1 MRKVLSNIQVSGL
14 AESIY
19 RSGYSMMAEAPS
31 QETFRKEVLNIIDS
45 IQLYKLTKHSSNRH
59 IKRAI
64 ALAKKG
70 GGEDQFL
77 TGIRVSFDLSFT
89 IKAWVEAE
97 RYKFLDFV
105 TSQSTIHRINKMDI
119 RSCCVEEVDPR
130 IIDIL
135 QEKIDTYNNDKT
147 RENFLKIAYNIPTG
161 LILTAGMDTN
171 YRCLKN
177 MCAQRDGHMIED
189 WRLFCEEV
197 KQLPM
202 AKELIFGDKGDWE
215 NEVHVNVQK
224 PWFDDWSRA
233 I

>member
-1 MRKVLSNIQVSGL
+1 MRQVLSNIQVSGL

-19 RSGYSMMAEAPS
+19 RSGYSMMAEAPTH
-31 QETFRKEVLNIIDS
+31 ETFMKEVYNIIDD
-45 IQLYKLTKHSSNRH
+45 IQLYEGIGQYTNRH

-64 ALAKKG
+64 VLAKKG

-119 RSCCVEEVDPR
+119 KACCVEEVDPR

-147 RENFLKIAYNIPTG
+147 RENFLKVAYNIPTG
-161 LILTAGMDTN
+161 FVLTAGMDTN

-177 MCAQRDGHMIED
+177 MCTQREDHMIED
-189 WRLFCEEV
+189 WRLFCEEI

-202 AKELIFGDKGDWE
+202 AKELIFGGKEIGRDEIHADVW
-215 NEVHVNVQK
+215 Q
-224 PWFDDWSRA
+224 PWISGWSRVV
-233 I
+233 